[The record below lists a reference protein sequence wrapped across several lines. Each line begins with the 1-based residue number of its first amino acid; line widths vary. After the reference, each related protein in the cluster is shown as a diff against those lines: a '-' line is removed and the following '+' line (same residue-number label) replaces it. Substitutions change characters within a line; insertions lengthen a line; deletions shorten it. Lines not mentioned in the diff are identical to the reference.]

1 MIQGNCAK
9 KILKFKLTICLA
21 FLAWCGAV
29 AQDPMT
35 GTLKM
40 GFSDVAA
47 TKQKAE
53 AGDPQAQLSL
63 ADTLSFNFKSA
74 DALEWYRKAAQQG
87 SVAAKSRLGEILM
100 FGATGIPSS
109 QSVKANPT
117 EGIRWTFEAATNR
130 DGKAFLNMSKALQNG
145 IGVSTNLIEAYAWLQ
160 LYSENDSILG
170 QAWLNQLALKLDVQS
185 LQKAQTMAE
194 QFKAGQWPELSPRRM
209 AEGDSR
215 LKLGGVIEGKPSLA
229 IINGKSLAE
238 GESITIKLKDGPLN
252 VRCIQIKQD
261 AVLISME
268 GENEPRWLTLN

>member
-1 MIQGNCAK
+1 MFLVSCS
-9 KILKFKLTICLA
+9 A
-21 FLAWCGAV
+21 FT
-29 AQDPMT
+29 QDPLS
-35 GTLKM
+35 GALKM
-40 GFSDVAA
+40 GFSNVAA

-63 ADTLSFNFKSA
+63 ADTLSFNFKNA

-87 SVAAKSRLGEILM
+87 SVAAKSRLGNMLM

-117 EGIRWTFEAATNR
+117 EGICWTFEAATNR
-130 DGKAFLNMSKALQNG
+130 DAKAFLNMSKALQDG

-160 LYSENDSILG
+160 LYSETDSIVG
-170 QAWLNQLALKLDVQS
+170 RVWLNQLALKLDVQS

-209 AEGDSR
+209 AEGDPR

-229 IINGKSLAE
+229 IINGKTLAE
-238 GESITIKLKDGPLN
+238 GESIAIKLKDGPLKIKC
-252 VRCIQIKQD
+252 VQIKQD
-261 AVLISME
+261 AVLISIE

>member
-1 MIQGNCAK
+1 M
-9 KILKFKLTICLA
+9 KFKITICFALLVSYSA
-21 FLAWCGAV
+21 L

-35 GTLKM
+35 GALKM

-74 DALEWYRKAAQQG
+74 DALEWYRKAAHQG
-87 SVAAKSRLGEILM
+87 SVAAKSRLGEMLM

-130 DGKAFLNMSKALQNG
+130 DTKAFLNMSKALQNG

-160 LYSENDSILG
+160 LYSENASTLG
-170 QAWLNQLALKLDVQS
+170 QFWLNQLALKLDVQS
-185 LQKAQTMAE
+185 LQKAQTMAG
-194 QFKAGQWPELSPRRM
+194 QFKTGNWPTLSARSL

-229 IINGKSLAE
+229 IINGKSLTE
-238 GESITIKLKDGPLN
+238 GESITIKLKDGPLKIE
-252 VRCIQIKQD
+252 CLQIKQD
-261 AVLISME
+261 AVLISIE